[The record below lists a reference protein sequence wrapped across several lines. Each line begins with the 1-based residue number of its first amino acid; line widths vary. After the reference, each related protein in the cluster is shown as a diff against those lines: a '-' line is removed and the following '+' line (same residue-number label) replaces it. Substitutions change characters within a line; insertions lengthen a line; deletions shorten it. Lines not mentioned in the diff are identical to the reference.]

1 MGHLS
6 QAMWSGSRDFADK
19 NVVRIESDKTRH
31 NNTMFAIKA
40 SKLYRSFVGE
50 ILWATLFED

>member
-6 QAMWSGSRDFADK
+6 QAMWSGSRDIADE

-40 SKLYRSFVGE
+40 SKLY
-50 ILWATLFED
+50 

>member
-6 QAMWSGSRDFADK
+6 PAMWSGSRDIADE

-31 NNTMFAIKA
+31 NNTMFGITAVMSGKN
-40 SKLYRSFVGE
+40 
-50 ILWATLFED
+50 